1 MKWNLS
7 MSWKLSET
15 SSLIFKR
22 KLDIVMVKP
31 GPDVVKV
38 VSEVSSVFVAVYTT
52 LESTP
57 C

>member
-1 MKWNLS
+1 